1 MMDTTLSKRLF
12 PTRGQTRYLMSS
24 SDEILVVPIGTWN
37 VRTLLQTRK
46 LENLKIEMKR
56 LRIDTYFGYK
66 RDEMEWTR

>member
-12 PTRGQTRYLMSS
+12 PAGGQTRYLRSS
-24 SDEILVVPIGTWN
+24 SNEILVVTTGTWN

-46 LENLKIEMKR
+46 LENLKTEMKR
-56 LRIDTYFGYK
+56 LRTDTYFGYK